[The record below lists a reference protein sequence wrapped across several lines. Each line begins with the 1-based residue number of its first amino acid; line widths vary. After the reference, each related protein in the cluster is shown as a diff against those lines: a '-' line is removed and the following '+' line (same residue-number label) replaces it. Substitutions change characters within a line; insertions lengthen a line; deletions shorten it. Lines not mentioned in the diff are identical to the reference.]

1 MVVLAGMGYLAGVP
15 AAALLLGIIQSMFLV
30 YLDPGWTLLAVFGIL
45 YLILVISPTGLFGKG
60 WV

>member
-1 MVVLAGMGYLAGVP
+1 MGYLAGVP